1 MLWRSLKMDKVS
13 RLLKAL
19 DKVIKEEEED
29 LKEELEEFEGVDTV
43 IQSINAYEKKIAKLL
58 RKQKKHFVKGIDEYV
73 AKDVALKDLVNYVMQ
88 DLTAAD
94 TFMEDMEGITTEFLE
109 ATIKELCTMLMD
121 SIDKDVQ
128 FEVFSGRTTEWV
140 KSWSKDL
147 AELMKLNTHTAIEE
161 ILNQA
166 LEDGEGIPKI
176 IDKLKELPEFNRNRA
191 KTTAITETLTAHS
204 RSLWESF
211 MQSPCVTEKTW
222 KHSGG
227 KGIKPRADHVSLDGT
242 SVAVDKEFSVGG
254 ESAQY
259 PRDPSLSAKQRVNCH
274 CTMGPKIDQ
283 NIIKL
288 SKEEK
293 LKLREEALK
302 EMGAI

>member
-1 MLWRSLKMDKVS
+1 MDKVT

-29 LKEELEEFEGVDTV
+29 LKDELEEFEGVDTV
-43 IQSINAYEKKIAKLL
+43 IKAINAYEKKIAKHL
-58 RKQKKHFVKGIDEYV
+58 RNQKKYFIKGINEYI
-73 AKDVALKDLVNYVMQ
+73 AKDVALKDLINYVMQ
-88 DLTAAD
+88 DLTATD
-94 TFMEDMEGITTEFLE
+94 TFSEDMEESTKKFLE
-109 ATIKELCTMLMD
+109 KTINELCTMLMD
-121 SIDKDVQ
+121 SIDKEVQ
-128 FEVFSGRTTEWV
+128 FEIFSERTTEWI

-147 AELMKLNTHTAIEE
+147 SELMKLNTHKAIEDV
-161 ILNQA
+161 LNKA
-166 LEDGEGIPKI
+166 LEDGEGIPKV
-176 IDKLKELPEFNRNRA
+176 IDKLKELPEFDRKRA
-191 KTTAITETLTAHS
+191 KTTAITEMLTAHS

-227 KGIKPRADHVSLDGT
+227 KGIKPRDDHVNLDGT
-242 SVAVDKEFSVGG
+242 SVAVDKAFYVGG
-254 ESAQY
+254 EEAQY

-274 CTMGPKIDQ
+274 CTMGPKVDQ
-283 NIIKL
+283 SIIKL

-302 EMGAI
+302 EMGAL